1 MAESIATLGIRIT
14 SQGVKDAE
22 RDLKGLA
29 QAGEVA
35 EKRASTLGKAWGLA
49 LGGAIAGGA
58 ALAVTGLKKWIANGI
73 ESEKVQAQL
82 AARIKSTG
90 AAAGLAVPQLNKM
103 AAALQAATT
112 FDDESIGRAQA
123 TLLTFTRVGRQNF
136 ERATEAVLDM
146 STALG
151 TDLNSA
157 ALQVGKA
164 LNDPVQG
171 LTALSRAGVQF
182 SDSQKT
188 TIKQLVET
196 GRVADAQKIIL
207 RELET
212 QMGGSAR
219 AARDTL
225 GGALAALRNS
235 FDNLLEGDAGGM
247 RGARDAVENFNRA
260 LNDPQLKAGLD
271 SAFTGMLNL
280 ASGAVQLIGKL
291 GNAASA
297 LREFYGASSG
307 KSLQSLQNRRTDLE
321 TELFGE
327 QRAQRRSWLGSAA
340 EENAPRVRA
349 LKAELAEIDRL
360 IEARKK
366 AARMD
371 WVEGRVVSK
380 PGTGRWADVTSEG
393 PIKPPSLSAD
403 TSGASRRGA
412 ASRRALPDFLDQD
425 RRDLAQLVAET
436 ARADDMFSQLA
447 ATLAGPLA
455 AAEYQHQQ
463 NLREIDELG
472 RRAGRTAADI
482 GALKDAEAGRYR
494 TQRTEIEA
502 MLNPMRSLLES
513 YEAEIDAMGR
523 GNAERAVMNEL
534 RRQGISLA
542 SAEAVANLEAAR
554 ALDEMARR
562 KAEFIDLMDGFRQSG
577 ADAFTDFVT
586 GAKSAKD
593 AFRDFM
599 DSIAEMITR
608 AIAEKWISNLFGQMG
623 SDGAGTSGGN
633 LLGSLL
639 GGLFGGGRAIG
650 GPVSAGRV
658 YQVNERG
665 APEIYTAGGKQF
677 LLAPRDG
684 RVTPATAAAGGRASQ
699 INQTFVVNGTPDRMT
714 RQQMLRMA
722 GSETSRAI
730 RRG

>member
-1 MAESIATLGIRIT
+1 MAESIATLGIRVRAE
-14 SQGVKDAE
+14 GVKDAE

-225 GGALAALRNS
+225 GGALAALQNS
-235 FDNLLEGDAGGM
+235 FDNLLEGDVGGL
-247 RGARDAVENFNRA
+247 RGARDAVEGFNRA

-271 SAFTGMLNL
+271 SAFTGMVNL
-280 ASGAVQLIGKL
+280 ANGAVQLIAKL

-297 LREFYGASSG
+297 LREFYGENDRKSIAS
-307 KSLQSLQNRRTDLE
+307 LVNRRNQLETDL
-321 TELFGE
+321 F
-327 QRAQRRSWLGSAA
+327 RAERRSGFGLGDANDPIGKLLGRPNGREAEIAA
-340 EENAPRVRA
+340 LR
-349 LKAELAEIDRL
+349 KELAEIDAL
-360 IEARKK
+360 ITQRQR
-366 AARMD
+366 AAA
-371 WVEGRVVSK
+371 E
-380 PGTGRWADVTSEG
+380 
-393 PIKPPSLSAD
+393 
-403 TSGASRRGA
+403 ASRRFSPEYER
-412 ASRRALPDFLDQD
+412 ASLNFNPNPKAL
-425 RRDLAQLVAET
+425 
-436 ARADDMFSQLA
+436 
-447 ATLAGPLA
+447 ATLDTGTGTGKVKALRSVGDAAKEAAGALQDYTFAESALEHASFARIDVQTRSLEQFARIRAELSGPLA
-455 AAEYQHQQ
+455 VAELDHIQRLQDIERLGKEAGVTGQAIADAQEAQRAAYERTTAAILEQQ
-463 NLREIDELG
+463 RVMANPEVVRTLDTI
-472 RRAGRTAADI
+472 RRAGTD
-482 GALKDAEAGRYR
+482 AL
-494 TQRTEIEA
+494 T
-502 MLNPMRSLLES
+502 
-513 YEAEIDAMGR
+513 
-523 GNAERAVMNEL
+523 
-534 RRQGISLA
+534 
-542 SAEAVANLEAAR
+542 
-554 ALDEMARR
+554 
-562 KAEFIDLMDGFRQSG
+562 DL
-577 ADAFTDFVT
+577 VT
-586 GAKSAKD
+586 GARSAKD
-593 AFRDFM
+593 AFRDFF
-599 DSIAEMITR
+599 DSIAEQITR
-608 AIAEKWISNLFGQMG
+608 AIAEQWMTKLFGQMG
-623 SDGAGTSGGN
+623 TSGAGTSGGN

-684 RVTPATAAAGGRASQ
+684 RVTPATAAGGGRASQ